1 MTNYEK
7 IKSASIEELSDI
19 LCRTHCGYEKCDSCI
34 VMRKCYDNKRGGVKE
49 LGFCDWLRQE
59 FDESLY
65 EGIREHAHYIP

>member
-49 LGFCDWLRQE
+49 LGFCD
-59 FDESLY
+59 
-65 EGIREHAHYIP
+65 